1 MESAMIASLS
11 GTLRVREPGRVVIET
26 AGVGYEVFVPL
37 TTYYRLPALGGPVY
51 LEIRQIVREDAL
63 LLYGFSE
70 TGEKR
75 AFDLLISVQHV
86 GPKAALS
93 VLSVLSPDDLAAAV
107 SREDVHRI
115 DAVPGVGTKLAER
128 IVRELRDKV
137 GELKIAGAPHVPIP
151 HAAGAQNG
159 ASPIVDDAVSALV
172 NLAYKPIEARRA
184 VDSVLAENPSADLEA
199 LIRKSLAVLLSE
211 K

>member
-1 MESAMIASLS
+1 MASAMIASLS
-11 GTLRVREPGRVVIET
+11 GTLRVREPGRLILET
-26 AGVGYEVFVPL
+26 GGVGYEVFVPL
-37 TTYYRLPALGGPVY
+37 TTYYRLPAIGSPVF

-70 TGEKR
+70 NGEKR

-93 VLSVLSPDDLAAAV
+93 VLSVLSPEDLATAV

-137 GELKIAGAPHVPIP
+137 GELKVAGAALPPAP

-159 ASPIVDDAVSALV
+159 ASGLVDDAVSALV
-172 NLAYKPIEARRA
+172 NLAYKPVEARRA
-184 VDSVLAENPSADLEA
+184 VDSVLAEMPSADLEA